1 MDEKRKRIAE
11 GLLQA
16 IKAERYGHTFYLM
29 AARSTE
35 DPKGKE
41 VFEMLAHEELYHM
54 HLLRNQYD
62 SILETGEPSQTAELE
77 SPADLT
83 GMSPIFSDDLR
94 KRIKDA
100 DFEMTCLSIGIRLEQ
115 DSMNFYRSQ
124 VDAAEDS
131 EIKKF
136 YGQLAEWESGHY
148 QALLRQQEE
157 LKQEYWSEGGFAPF

>member
-1 MDEKRKRIAE
+1 MDEKKKQVVE
-11 GLLQA
+11 GLIQA

-54 HLLRNQYD
+54 QFLRNQYD
-62 SILETGEPSQTAELE
+62 SILETGVPSQVEKLNT
-77 SPADLT
+77 PADLT
-83 GMSPIFSDDLR
+83 GMSPIFSNDLR

-100 DFEMTCLSIGIRLEQ
+100 NFEMTCLSIGIRLEM

-124 VDAAEDS
+124 ADAADNS

-157 LKQEYWSEGGFAPF
+157 LKEDYWSEGGFAPF

>member
-1 MDEKRKRIAE
+1 MDEKKKQVVE
-11 GLLQA
+11 GLIQA

-54 HLLRNQYD
+54 QFLRNQYD
-62 SILETGEPSQTAELE
+62 SILETGVPSQVEKLNT
-77 SPADLT
+77 PADLT
-83 GMSPIFSDDLR
+83 GMSPIFSNDLR

-100 DFEMTCLSIGIRLEQ
+100 NFEMTCLSIGIRLEM

-124 VDAAEDS
+124 ADAADNS

-148 QALLRQQEE
+148 QA
-157 LKQEYWSEGGFAPF
+157 

>member
-11 GLLQA
+11 SLLQA

-54 HLLRNQYD
+54 HFLTNQYD
-62 SILETGEPSQTAELE
+62 SVLETGRLSEAEKLD

-83 GMSPIFSDDLR
+83 GMSPIFSDGLR

-100 DFEMTCLSIGIRLEQ
+100 NFEMTCLSIGIRLEL
-115 DSMNFYRSQ
+115 DSMNYYRSQ
-124 VDAAEDS
+124 ADAADNL

-157 LKQEYWSEGGFAPF
+157 LKEDYWSEGGFAPF

>member
-1 MDEKRKRIAE
+1 MDEKKKQVVE
-11 GLLQA
+11 GLIQA

-54 HLLRNQYD
+54 QFLRNQYD
-62 SILETGEPSQTAELE
+62 SILETGVPSQVEKLNT
-77 SPADLT
+77 PADLT
-83 GMSPIFSDDLR
+83 GMSPIFSNDLR

-100 DFEMTCLSIGIRLEQ
+100 NFEMTCLSIGIRLEM

-124 VDAAEDS
+124 ADAA
-131 EIKKF
+131 
-136 YGQLAEWESGHY
+136 
-148 QALLRQQEE
+148 
-157 LKQEYWSEGGFAPF
+157 

>member
-1 MDEKRKRIAE
+1 MEEKKKQVVE
-11 GLLQA
+11 GLMQA

-29 AARSTE
+29 AARTTE

-54 HLLRNQYD
+54 HFLRNHYD
-62 SILETGEPSQTAELE
+62 SIIETGEPSMVEKLN

-83 GMSPIFSDDLR
+83 GVSPIFSDDLR
-94 KRIKDA
+94 GRIKDA
-100 DFEMTCLSIGIRLEQ
+100 SFEMTCLSIGIRLEQ

-124 VDAAEDS
+124 AATAENS

-157 LKQEYWSEGGFAPF
+157 LKEDFWSEGGFAPF